1 MIKYN
6 IMGGRHTHQVPAIIS
21 IAISEPTSSSVNWG
35 CSKGTHLTYVVFLN
49 THGKHF
55 LLTSLHFSTCSQCLI
70 VLCGLMGCMQLR
82 AQALSSDGPSSNP
95 DPASHS
101 LCDFKY
107 TAPLCLSFQLKKGK
121 LPHLSCWEL
130 IHGEFLPRLWPME
143 VLKSELL
150 IQSPPP
156 SPPPLK
162 IQPVLW
168 ASKFTP
174 YFLPRPTFPQFSQR

>member
-1 MIKYN
+1 
-6 IMGGRHTHQVPAIIS
+6 MGGGNTQQVLAITS
-21 IAISEPTSSSVNWG
+21 ITISEPTSSSVNWG
-35 CSKGTHLTYVVFLN
+35 CCKGTHLTYGVFLN
-49 THGKHF
+49 SCGKHF

-82 AQALSSDGPSSNP
+82 ARALTSDGPSSNP
-95 DPASHS
+95 GPASHS
-101 LCDFKY
+101 LCDLKY

-130 IHGEFLPRLWPME
+130 IRAEFSPRLWHME

-150 IQSPPP
+150 IPPP

-168 ASKFTP
+168 ASKFNP

>member
-1 MIKYN
+1 MC
-6 IMGGRHTHQVPAIIS
+6 GV
-21 IAISEPTSSSVNWG
+21 
-35 CSKGTHLTYVVFLN
+35 LN

-55 LLTSLHFSTCSQCLI
+55 LLTALHFCTCSQYLI

-82 AQALSSDGPSSNP
+82 AAGSELRDGLSSNP
-95 DPASHS
+95 GPASHS
-101 LCDFKY
+101 LCDLKY
-107 TAPLCLSFQLKKGK
+107 TALLCLSFQLKKGK

-130 IHGEFLPRLWPME
+130 IRESFYQTLQYGSPQ
-143 VLKSELL
+143 SELL

-174 YFLPRPTFPQFSQR
+174 TSSPNPPFPNSLKGRYDLPFSKYSDHCLYLFGHL

>member
-1 MIKYN
+1 M
-6 IMGGRHTHQVPAIIS
+6 
-21 IAISEPTSSSVNWG
+21 
-35 CSKGTHLTYVVFLN
+35 FLN
-49 THGKHF
+49 SCGKHF

-95 DPASHS
+95 GPASHS

-107 TAPLCLSFQLKKGK
+107 TAPLCLSFQLKKGT
-121 LPHLSCWEL
+121 LPHLSCREL
-130 IHGEFLPRLWPME
+130 IPGEFLPRLWHME
-143 VLKSELL
+143 VLKSEPS
-150 IQSPPP
+150 IP

-168 ASKFTP
+168 ASKFNP
-174 YFLPRPTFPQFSQR
+174 YVLPRPTFPQFSQRQI

>member
-1 MIKYN
+1 MLPLTFKTWKIVIKFYS
-6 IMGGRHTHQVPAIIS
+6 IMK
-21 IAISEPTSSSVNWG
+21 N
-35 CSKGTHLTYVVFLN
+35 
-49 THGKHF
+49 HGKHF

-70 VLCGLMGCMQLR
+70 VLCGFMGCMQLR

-95 DPASHS
+95 GPASHS

-107 TAPLCLSFQLKKGK
+107 TAPLCLSFQWKRGNF
-121 LPHLSCWEL
+121 L
-130 IHGEFLPRLWPME
+130 IWVVGSWSVEFLPRLWHME
-143 VLKSELL
+143 VLKSEVL
-150 IQSPPP
+150 IQ